1 MLIGRGLEARL
12 WAVLNK
18 TRKQTGYALIGEL
31 NPGCR
36 WCIDDDG
43 EQVGDVGSPF
53 LRLMQYSLWTL
64 KKLRLAHISVS
75 KKTYLIF
82 TTSLTIMTKIA
93 DQKLVAL
100 AETRQASGGGDSQMC
115 RTGVKARKTDSDML
129 KEWIDNAQAQLNN
142 TYYAVSNVAHSF
154 ALVRRSLEKKSMQDD
169 RATTQTNSS
178 KFPST
183 LVVEG
188 SGQPEESRDR
198 K

>member
-64 KKLRLAHISVS
+64 KKLRLAHISV
-75 KKTYLIF
+75 KKNISYIYDF
-82 TTSLTIMTKIA
+82 IN
-93 DQKLVAL
+93 
-100 AETRQASGGGDSQMC
+100 
-115 RTGVKARKTDSDML
+115 
-129 KEWIDNAQAQLNN
+129 DNDEN
-142 TYYAVSNVAHSF
+142 
-154 ALVRRSLEKKSMQDD
+154 RRSEVGGTGRD
-169 RATTQTNSS
+169 QTG
-178 KFPST
+178 K
-183 LVVEG
+183 
-188 SGQPEESRDR
+188 RWW
-198 K
+198 